1 MSGLSLRTIEGGNGV
16 AADVRQ
22 RRPVARRGQA
32 LANLIFTGRA
42 FAWLLAAKGYRVFA
56 IAVSRASLG

>member
-32 LANLIFTGRA
+32 LANPIFTGCA
-42 FAWLLAAKGYRVFA
+42 FARLLAAKGYRVFA
-56 IAVSRASLG
+56 TAMSPESLG